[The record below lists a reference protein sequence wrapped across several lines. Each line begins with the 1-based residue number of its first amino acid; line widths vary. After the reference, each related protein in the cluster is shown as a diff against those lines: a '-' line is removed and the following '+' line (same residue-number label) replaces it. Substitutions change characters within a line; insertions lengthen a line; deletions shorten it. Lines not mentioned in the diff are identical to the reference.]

1 MNSGPKRLPRIWQY
15 LAVMGCAYMTCWQGS
30 ALAHHSF
37 AAYDQAVTKSV
48 IGTLKEFNWNAPHS
62 EITVAY
68 MDEKGQVQEVSV
80 TTGAPNMIA
89 SQGFKPKDFRVG
101 TKVTLSWHPNRNGM
115 PGGEMTEV
123 KLEDG
128 RTLKGGF
135 GGAAPPGTA
144 PAQQGPPPSP

>member
-80 TTGAPNMIA
+80 TT
-89 SQGFKPKDFRVG
+89 
-101 TKVTLSWHPNRNGM
+101 VTGETTIRTTIESDCGPADNTLTQ
-115 PGGEMTEV
+115 PG
-123 KLEDG
+123 LRD
-128 RTLKGGF
+128 
-135 GGAAPPGTA
+135 
-144 PAQQGPPPSP
+144 